1 VVYRGNKE
9 LDGIVSRNDDR
20 SLTEIICQLL
30 KESKHYGQVRLILI
44 DEKTLPEPISTETI
58 WETTGKPV
66 LAKTVDRVF
75 DPRYMIQYKGNIFS
89 ATGIDEGS
97 VRRVL
102 KMIYGDSGPEALR
115 ISSIILRSIATFQ
128 NV

>member
-9 LDGIVSRNDDR
+9 LDGIVSRIDDR
-20 SLTEIICQLL
+20 SLTEIICQML
-30 KESKHYGQVRLILI
+30 KESKHHGQVRLILI
-44 DEKTLPEPISTETI
+44 DEKTLPEPINTETI
-58 WETTGKPV
+58 Y
-66 LAKTVDRVF
+66 
-75 DPRYMIQYKGNIFS
+75 PRYMIQYKGHIFS

-102 KMIYGDSGPEALR
+102 KMIYGGSGPEALR
-115 ISSIILRSIATFQ
+115 ISNIILRSVATFQ